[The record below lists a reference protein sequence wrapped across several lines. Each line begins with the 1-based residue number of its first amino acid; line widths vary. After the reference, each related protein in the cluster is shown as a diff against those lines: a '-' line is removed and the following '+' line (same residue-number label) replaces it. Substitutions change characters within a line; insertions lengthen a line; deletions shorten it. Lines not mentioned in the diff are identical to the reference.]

1 MADDGL
7 TTGQIPTTEL
17 IDDLVG
23 NREGGVRRILTEH
36 LAAQLAET
44 GAMAAKFSEHED
56 QVDQAVTAAEEAV
69 SDAQLI
75 KDYIGGA
82 VFPIGA
88 VAIFPV
94 DSVPSTFLAMEGQA
108 VTSDYP
114 DLRQLLIDGGSLWG
128 TDGSGD
134 PLLPDTRGEFIR
146 GWDNARGVDV
156 DRDLGSSQLDQMQ
169 RITGSFVNRTNNT
182 GISEGAFTT
191 SSTSETSRHEGSGAG
206 VQTVSFDSG
215 DSPEAR
221 VGDDTR
227 PRNIAMIYAI
237 KAFHAYAD
245 LTGKL
250 IDPATVAETTQLKL
264 DAQAAVAEAQ
274 VSQAAS
280 AGSAAAAADAQEAA
294 ELVAGTVSRAT
305 SVAGLTDP
313 VTLSDGDRGLVSG
326 SGSSSIDGIYEVQS
340 SAWVKIGELSNAG
353 KASRQAVDFDD
364 AAATSDILIAD
375 LLGFIMARL
384 GAARFRTSQFE
395 VGKDGFTTAEGDVGI
410 TPDLITGG
418 GLKLL
423 TGETFDGL
431 ALVDAAGFI
440 ARIPTH
446 RQLIEPTDREGIFA
460 RDECG
465 FLVKLSGGGSAAPVE
480 EDPLPVPVASDG
492 RGLFTLRAK
501 LAALRSA
508 YTSEAVTAK
517 LAYIADSWGERATTI
532 LEMADILYGLYGQG
546 SQGWLAAA
554 QTSAEVGGADVQ
566 HSGTVTVH
574 DITSERGAPSG
585 PYGVSGDWVE
595 ISDAVSGISFLNL
608 RASTVYLYAEDRDG
622 TFRYQV
628 DGGAWTAVVGTDTG
642 DPVEIEI
649 SGLDPEITHDLV
661 IDTTGNTGT
670 VALVGIYATGLPGA
684 ELSKVANS
692 AAFADDLN
700 HYFSGALCTLILAR
714 MRPDSAFISFGTND
728 VSSNKSPS
736 GFKAAHSA
744 AISALKAA
752 APHCGVVLGSAPE
765 TSRSGAYEMSD
776 YRDATVELAEQLE
789 NVEFLNLLDLFG
801 ANAATG
807 SAGEDLIWNDPDH
820 LNYIGG
826 RMLSGLLIEK
836 FWHMH

>member
-1 MADDGL
+1 MSDGL
-7 TTGQIPTTEL
+7 TTGQVPEVEL
-17 IDDLVG
+17 IDDLLG
-23 NREGGVRRILTEH
+23 NRDGSAARITAEK
-36 LAAQLAET
+36 LAALLAET
-44 GAMAAKFSEHED
+44 GAIASKFEEHEEGVEQVLSD
-56 QVDQAVTAAEEAV
+56 AEEVLAQVDLVKQYVGSAVV
-69 SDAQLI
+69 
-75 KDYIGGA
+75 
-82 VFPIGA
+82 PIGSMMPFYFSTVPTGWLRIRGQPITSDMPDFRQYLLDDGA
-88 VAIFPV
+88 PV
-94 DSVPSTFLAMEGQA
+94 DEN
-108 VTSDYP
+108 
-114 DLRQLLIDGGSLWG
+114 
-128 TDGSGD
+128 GD
-134 PLLPDTRGEFIR
+134 PLLVNPSGYFLRI
-146 GWDNARGVDV
+146 WDEDGGVDPEV
-156 DRDLGSSQLDQMQ
+156 DRAIRSFQSDEFRQHTHDVKDGSGGSQ
-169 RITGSFVNRTNNT
+169 TGSITAGGGNFSGQNDT
-182 GISEGAFTT
+182 GVWR
-191 SSTSETSRHEGSGAG
+191 SSDEYTLIAEAG
-206 VQTVSFDSG
+206 G
-215 DSPEAR
+215 EE
-221 VGDDTR
+221 TR
-227 PRNIAMIYAI
+227 PPNVAFPLII

-245 LTGKL
+245 LSGKL

-264 DAQAAVAEAQ
+264 EAQTAVAEAQ
-274 VSQAAS
+274 NAQAAS
-280 AGSAAAAADAQEAA
+280 AESAEAAADAQEAA
-294 ELVAGTVSRAT
+294 ELAAGTVSRAT
-305 SVAGLTDP
+305 SIADLTDP
-313 VTLSDGDRGLVSG
+313 TTLSEGDGGLVSG
-326 SGSSSIDGIYEVQS
+326 SGSSSIDGVYEVQS
-340 SAWVKIGELSNAG
+340 SAWVKIGELSNAS

-440 ARIPTH
+440 SRVLTH

-460 RDECG
+460 RDGFG
-465 FLVKLSGGGSAAPVE
+465 FLVKLSGGGSAAPVD

-532 LEMADILYGLYGQG
+532 LEMADILYNLYGQG

-566 HSGTVTVH
+566 HSGTVTKH

-595 ISDAVSGISFLNL
+595 ISDAVSSVSFLNL

-642 DPVEIEI
+642 APVEIEI
-649 SGLDPEITHDLV
+649 SGLDPETTHGLV

-684 ELSKVANS
+684 ELSKVAN
-692 AAFADDLN
+692 AGAFADDLN
-700 HYFSGALCTLILAR
+700 HYFSGALCTSILAR

-728 VSSNKSPS
+728 VSSNKSLS

-765 TSRSGAYEMSD
+765 SSRSGAYEMSD
-776 YRDATVELAEQLE
+776 YRDVTVELAGQLE

-807 SAGEDLIWNDPDH
+807 SAGEDLIWNDSAH

-836 FWHMH
+836 FWHML